1 MVMTT
6 SDSLTASV
14 VRILGTSADMSM
26 PTSFMAST
34 AAGFTVSAGAD
45 PTDRTSIWPTARW
58 ARKAAASWGRAADMS
73 LPSAFMAATSARFAV
88 WAGAGPAE
96 RTSIWPDQRWVWK
109 AAAIWERRALW
120 TQTKRTEGLGVV
132 VMLRP

>member
-1 MVMTT
+1 KIGQVSPQPMVMTT

-26 PTSFMAST
+26 PTSFMAAT

-45 PTDRTSIWPTARW
+45 P
-58 ARKAAASWGRAADMS
+58 
-73 LPSAFMAATSARFAV
+73 
-88 WAGAGPAE
+88 AE
-96 RTSIWPDQRWVWK
+96 RTSIWPAERWVRK
-109 AAAIWERRALW
+109 AAAIWERPALW